1 MAYITV
7 DEDEIFD
14 GEINVEISYY
24 LDEVD
29 TDDLIQELSKRR
41 DIPKRMRFLMTALEE
56 TKTPIRDSIIAF
68 LNIHSS
74 ATVEDIQQAVKECYY
89 K

>member
-1 MAYITV
+1 MAYITI

-14 GEINVEISYY
+14 GEIDVEISDY

-41 DIPKRMRFLMTALEE
+41 DIPKRMKYLMTALEE
-56 TKTPIRDSIIAF
+56 TKFPMRDSIIAF
-68 LNIHSS
+68 LNIHPT
-74 ATVEDIQQAVKECYY
+74 ATVEDIQEAVKSVYY

>member
-14 GEINVEISYY
+14 GEIYVEISDY

-29 TDDLIQELSKRR
+29 TDDLVDELIKRR
-41 DIPKRMRFLMTALEE
+41 DIPKRMKFLMSCLVDSR
-56 TKTPIRDSIIAF
+56 TPVRDSIIAF
-68 LNIHSS
+68 LNLHSS
-74 ATVEDIQQAVKECYY
+74 ATVEDIQEAVKDCYY